1 MELVNN
7 EKKQIKRLD
16 FIRVLSCILVLFYH
30 LNILKGGFLAV
41 CTFFVLSGYLTCAS
55 ALKKSNFSL
64 KKYYK
69 NRFIKIYIPLMLV
82 VSISII
88 AIKCM
93 NDVRW
98 MNLKPE
104 TISVYFSYNNF
115 WQLHANL
122 DYFTRH
128 VNSPFMHL
136 WYISILVQF
145 DLIFPI
151 IFIGLKKVD
160 EKISDNMSA
169 IIVGIFAIAST
180 ILFFYMSQ
188 TKDIM
193 IVYYNSFARVF
204 SILYGVLLALVKYKL
219 EIKLPKVLT
228 KKNRIIF
235 LIYTLIL
242 ILMGIFVSA
251 ESKGFAIYM
260 IIASIIS
267 ARLIRYSYFE
277 RKHSR
282 TSSFDNV
289 ISFVAKISYEIY
301 LVQYPIFFIFQN
313 LIDIIII
320 RNLIVI
326 VLTFV
331 ISYLINKL
339 VTNHS
344 KVLKVLM
351 AGIIIIG
358 CILVLIEKDY
368 SADMKELESVLN
380 QNSQIAEQR
389 NKSNERQSISP
400 VVETTEEVQEENK
413 IQEIQAIAPEEE
425 TTTNDAEIA
434 EKVKQLPVVGVGDSV
449 LLAADKGLHKTF
461 PNGYFDGKV
470 SRSMIDGEEL
480 LKNLKNQGK
489 LGKIV
494 ILALANNSDY
504 FEWRIDRIMNVLGDR
519 QIYWVTAVKADDPK
533 FNEKFRGYA
542 IKHTNIHIVDWE
554 ARSKSHPEYFYGD
567 GIHVKGDGI
576 DAFANLIYE
585 SIYNDYKNGIL

>member
-1 MELVNN
+1 
-7 EKKQIKRLD
+7 
-16 FIRVLSCILVLFYH
+16 
-30 LNILKGGFLAV
+30 
-41 CTFFVLSGYLTCAS
+41 
-55 ALKKSNFSL
+55 
-64 KKYYK
+64 
-69 NRFIKIYIPLMLV
+69 MLV

-104 TISVYFSYNNF
+104 TISVFFSYNNF

-151 IFIGLKKVD
+151 VFIGLKKVD
-160 EKISDNMSA
+160 KKIGNNMSA
-169 IIVGIFAIAST
+169 IIVGILAIAST
-180 ILFFYMSQ
+180 ILFLYMSK

-193 IVYYNSFARVF
+193 VVYYNSFARVF

-219 EIKLPKVLT
+219 ELKLPKVLI

-267 ARLIRYSYFE
+267 VRLVRYSYFE

-282 TSSFDNV
+282 TNSFDNV

-301 LVQYPIFFIFQN
+301 LVQYPIFFIMQS
-313 LIDIIII
+313 LIDIIIV

-344 KVLKVLM
+344 KVLKVLI

-358 CILVLIEKDY
+358 CILVIIEKDY

-389 NKSNERQSISP
+389 NKSNERQSISH
-400 VVETTEEVQEENK
+400 VVETTEE
-413 IQEIQAIAPEEE
+413 IQEDNTIQKIQAIVPEEE
-425 TTTNDAEIA
+425 TTIDDATIA

-489 LGKIV
+489 LGKVV

-504 FEWRIDRIMNVLGDR
+504 FEWRIDKIMNILGDR

-542 IKHTNIHIVDWE
+542 NKHSNIHIVDWE

-585 SIYNDYKNGIL
+585 SIYNDYKNGVL

>member
-7 EKKQIKRLD
+7 EKKHVKRLD
-16 FIRVLSCILVLFYH
+16 FIRALSCILVLFYH

-41 CTFFVLSGYLTCAS
+41 CTFFTLSGYLTCAS
-55 ALKKSNFSL
+55 LLKKSNFSL

-69 NRFIKIYIPLMLV
+69 NRFIKIYIPLLLV

-88 AIKCM
+88 VIKCM

-151 IFIGLKKVD
+151 IFLGLKKID
-160 EKISDNMSA
+160 DKIGDNISV
-169 IIVGIFAIAST
+169 IIVGILAIAST
-180 ILFFYMSQ
+180 ILFFYMSK

-193 IVYYNSFARVF
+193 VVYYNSFARVF

-235 LIYTLIL
+235 LIYTLLL

-267 ARLIRYSYFE
+267 VRLVRYSYFE

-282 TSSFDNV
+282 TSSFDNATT
-289 ISFVAKISYEIY
+289 FVSKISYEIY
-301 LVQYPIFFIFQN
+301 LVQYPIFFIMQS
-313 LIDIIII
+313 LIDIIIV

-344 KVLKVLM
+344 KVLKVLI

-358 CILVLIEKDY
+358 CILVIIEKDY

-400 VVETTEEVQEENK
+400 VVETTEEIQEDNT

-425 TTTNDAEIA
+425 TTIDDATIA

-449 LLAADKGLHKTF
+449 LLAADKGLHKNF

-470 SRSMIDGEEL
+470 SRSMIDGEEV
-480 LKNLKNQGK
+480 LKNLKNQGR
-489 LGKIV
+489 LGKVV

-542 IKHTNIHIVDWE
+542 SKHANIHIVDWE
-554 ARSKSHPEYFYGD
+554 ASSKSHPEYFYGD

-576 DAFANLIYE
+576 NAYADLIYE
-585 SIYNDYKNGIL
+585 AIYNDYKNGIL